1 MIFKNGGINASD
13 NVSKLAAIAIGKET
27 PKQLTELKTNLDQVE
42 SLVAGI
48 RQYTS
53 GVDSAAIVSQ
63 KINSGMGDLNKGILD
78 LKDGSIKL
86 SSASKKL
93 KNGIDS
99 LDSGLHRF
107 NNEGIEKFVN
117 GLKGNEITNIIN
129 NLEGIKAASS
139 KEGFV
144 GGKLDE
150 MSGESKIIFKTGEI
164 K

>member
-1 MIFKNGGINASD
+1 
-13 NVSKLAAIAIGKET
+13 
-27 PKQLTELKTNLDQVE
+27 
-42 SLVAGI
+42 
-48 RQYTS
+48 
-53 GVDSAAIVSQ
+53 
-63 KINSGMGDLNKGILD
+63 MGDLNKGILD
-78 LKDGSIKL
+78 LKDGSMKL

-93 KNGIDS
+93 KTGINS

-117 GLKGNEITNIIN
+117 GLQGNDITNIVN
-129 NLEGIKAASS
+129 NLEGVKAASS
-139 KEGFV
+139 KEVFV

>member
-1 MIFKNGGINASD
+1 MWPNFLIWSEFNTLSP
-13 NVSKLAAIAIGKET
+13 VV
-27 PKQLTELKTNLDQVE
+27 ELKTNLDQVE
-42 SLVAGI
+42 SLVSGI

-53 GVDSAAIVSQ
+53 GVDSAAMASQ
-63 KINSGMGDLNKGILD
+63 KISSGMGDLNKGILD
-78 LKDGSIKL
+78 LKDGSMKL

-93 KNGIDS
+93 KTGINS

-117 GLKGNEITNIIN
+117 GLKGNDITNIVN
-129 NLEGIKAASS
+129 NLEGVKAASS
-139 KEGFV
+139 KEVFV